1 MRNLFK
7 KIYYFL
13 PVNLLV
19 LHLKKNQVLLFFW
32 LFFFLA
38 VNGGIGRSFGLHYLF
53 LDPEYLG
60 SVNFLSMFLMGLCLG
75 VFTLSFFITTFILDS
90 HRYRFLG
97 QSSKPFFIFSLN
109 NSIIPI
115 AFLIFY
121 LVKLVLFQRSTG
133 LMQEHQICFQIGG
146 LLLGYLLV
154 LVLIFVYFSKTNR
167 SALYD
172 LVDNIDESLQ
182 KSKSSS
188 QRTIRKILTSRKSN
202 YKIRTYLSSPLRIKK
217 VLNNIPLNKEAVTKV
232 FDQNHLNAIFVEM
245 ILFIVIISLGFYK
258 DFEVFRIPAGSSTFL
273 FISFVMMFTGA
284 LFYWLRGW
292 SISVVLVCVLV
303 LNSLMENGW
312 IKSHYEAFGIS
323 YKSQKQPYTKE
334 QIQKLNTLENY
345 QKDKKTTLEALNNW
359 KSKFPNTKPKMV
371 LITASGGG
379 QRSSLWTTT
388 VLQAIDERL
397 DKKLLKH
404 TTLMTGASGGMIG
417 SSFYRELYLRDLA
430 GETNLLDQAH
440 LNNISKDILNPMIFS
455 MLVSDLIF
463 RFQKFE
469 YQGKIYYK
477 GRGYAFEETLND
489 NVGGIMGKTLQ
500 DYQPYE
506 ASGQIPMVIIA
517 PTIINDGRKLFIGSQ
532 SVSYMNTTFE
542 PDKHGMR
549 DRGIDFQTFFA
560 AHNPEQLR
568 FLSALRM
575 SATFPYITPNI
586 HLPSH
591 PEIEIM
597 DAGLSDNFGTSD
609 ALKYL
614 FVFKKWI
621 EQNTSGVVLISIR
634 DTEKNPE
641 ISPYTKKSI
650 FTKIFNPI
658 NGLYKNWDNIQDNN
672 NDQTLEVL
680 SSIYQVP
687 IQEVLFEYTP
697 KTAQKPDDRASL
709 SWHLTAKEKQS
720 IARNIQADHNQKSI
734 QTTVELLTK

>member
-13 PVNLLV
+13 PINLLV

-38 VNGGIGRSFGLHYLF
+38 VNGNIGRDFGLHFLF

-60 SVNFLSMFLMGLCLG
+60 SVGFMSMFLMGLCLG

-97 QSSKPFFIFSLN
+97 LSSKPFFIFSLN

-121 LVKLVLFQRSTG
+121 LVKLSLFQRSTG
-133 LMQEHQICFQIGG
+133 LMRGNEICFQIGG
-146 LLLGYLLV
+146 LLVGYLLI
-154 LVLIFVYFSKTNR
+154 LVLIFLYFSKTNR
-167 SALYD
+167 SALNE
-172 LVDNIDESLQ
+172 LVENIDESLQ
-182 KSKSSS
+182 KKKSNS
-188 QRTIRKILTSRKSN
+188 QRAVRKILTSRKSN
-202 YKIRTYLSSPLRIKK
+202 YKIRSYLSSPIRVKN
-217 VLNNIPLNKEAVTKV
+217 VQNSIPLDKEALAKV

-258 DFEVFRIPAGSSTFL
+258 DFEVFKIPAGSSSFL

-292 SISVVLVCVLV
+292 AISVVIASIFA
-303 LNSLMENGW
+303 LNGMMEHGW
-312 IKSHYEAFGIS
+312 IKSHYEAFGIN
-323 YKSQKQPYTKE
+323 YALPRKPYTKE
-334 QIQKLNTLENY
+334 KIQELNTLENY
-345 QKDKKTTLEALNNW
+345 KKDEQTTLKTLNNW
-359 KSKFPNTKPKMV
+359 KAKFPNTKPKMV

-379 QRSSLWTTT
+379 QRSSVWTTT
-388 VLQAIDERL
+388 VLQALDKRL

-404 TTLMTGASGGMIG
+404 TTLMTGASGGLIG
-417 SSFYRELYLRDLA
+417 SSFYRELYLRDQA
-430 GETNLLDQAH
+430 GETDMLDKVH
-440 LNNISKDILNPMIFS
+440 INNISKDILNPMIFS

-469 YQGKIYYK
+469 YNGKQYYK
-477 GRGYAFEETLND
+477 GRGYAFEQTLND
-489 NVGGIMGKTLQ
+489 NVGGIMGKTLN
-500 DYQPYE
+500 DYQAYE
-506 ASGQIPMVIIA
+506 ASGLIPMVIVA
-517 PTIINDGRKLFIGSQ
+517 PTIINDGRKLFIGTQ
-532 SVSYMNTTFE
+532 RVSYMNTTFE
-542 PDKHGMR
+542 PNRYGMR

-560 AHNPEQLR
+560 NHEPQQLR

-614 FVFKKWI
+614 FVFREWI
-621 EQNTSGVVLISIR
+621 EKNTSGVVLISIR
-634 DTEKNPE
+634 DKEKNPE
-641 ISPYTKKSI
+641 ISPFTKKSI
-650 FTKIFNPI
+650 FTKVFNPI
-658 NGLYKNWDNIQDNN
+658 KGLYKNWDNIQDNN

-687 IQEVLFEYTP
+687 IEEVLFEYTP
-697 KTAQKPDDRASL
+697 KTKQNKDDKASL

-720 IARNIQADHNQKSI
+720 IGRNITAEHNQQSI
-734 QTTVELLTK
+734 QKTVELLAE